1 MAPFSAV
8 VPGPSGL
15 PSTSTSPPSRA
26 RTPQIMEMVVVLPA
40 PFGPSRPYVSPGAI
54 WKPTP
59 STAAR
64 SPNRLRRSV
73 ATRTGLAV
81 GMGAERGAGATG
93 ASRTAGLM
101 GTWLP
106 RQAARVECLSARRGQ
121 GHPQGHDAPLRP
133 MRSPASAAQDVSVAL
148 AGRLPRTAPAT
159 RTLNPAAH
167 LRGVLLVLGAALGFA
182 TLGPLSG
189 IAYRAGMGSPTFV
202 TLRAVVGATLL
213 ALVVLRDPTLRV
225 PLRGLLRREQLLLG
239 TAVVANACLNLALFA
254 AYGQMAVAL
263 VLAVYF
269 TYPMLVALGSVA
281 IGRERFTLTRSAGLL
296 LAGIGLALVMADQVG
311 GAGSSVPL
319 LGLAFALA
327 AATCQASYLVVSRAG
342 YTRVPA
348 EQATALMLAGGALLA
363 GVVALAADLP
373 AR

>member
-1 MAPFSAV
+1 A
-8 VPGPSGL
+8 
-15 PSTSTSPPSRA
+15 
-26 RTPQIMEMVVVLPA
+26 
-40 PFGPSRPYVSPGAI
+40 
-54 WKPTP
+54 
-59 STAAR
+59 
-64 SPNRLRRSV
+64 
-73 ATRTGLAV
+73 
-81 GMGAERGAGATG
+81 
-93 ASRTAGLM
+93 
-101 GTWLP
+101 
-106 RQAARVECLSARRGQ
+106 
-121 GHPQGHDAPLRP
+121 
-133 MRSPASAAQDVSVAL
+133 PAS
-148 AGRLPRTAPAT
+148 

-202 TLRAVVGATLL
+202 TLRALVGASLL
-213 ALVVLRDPTLRV
+213 ALIVLREPTLRV

-311 GAGSSVPL
+311 GAGSSVPV

-373 AR
+373 AGRLLAWTDSWQAWGAVLATGILGAAAAKVWLLRGVRLLGATRTAVLMLTEPVCGVLLAALVLSQAVTLAEAVGGAIILAAAFLVQRPAPGRVAVSS